1 MEFHLDYIFL
11 IHGKQFALWATRV
24 SFKNLVST
32 VRKPLEEFVK
42 RSNIPLLLEQLELL
56 KVASNT
62 KNEIII
68 LLKKYN

>member
-1 MEFHLDYIFL
+1 LEFHLDYIFL
-11 IHGKQFALWATRV
+11 IHGKRFALWATRV

-42 RSNIPLLLEQLELL
+42 RSNIPLLLEQIELL

-68 LLKKYN
+68 LLKKI